1 MVSCFINRK
10 VTTTLYERDIQISHS
25 RLQYPPPHLVQDY
38 KNVRDRK
45 LNTYR
50 GDYSRKEAVSRTG
63 TFIPNLVKLRH
74 NTFVPGTGMELPDSS
89 WEWG

>member
-25 RLQYPPPHLVQDY
+25 RLLLVPHLVQDY

-45 LNTYR
+45 LNTFR

-74 NTFVPGTGMELPDSS
+74 NTFVSGTGMALPDSS
-89 WEWG
+89 WE